1 MRPLASTAAADLAH
15 GVDDRR
21 NTPDRR
27 SAPRKRILW
36 GGLAGWK
43 NGDSTECIVH
53 NLSDTGA
60 HLQIR
65 GPVPRTFNLV
75 IDGDLISRAC
85 CVVWRS
91 ANRVGVKFEGQVEIA
106 GFALSFKQHAGQ
118 CRMLAATAASVD
130 REILLKMAEAW
141 EALVRRAQKKLHWT
155 ERTSY

>member
-1 MRPLASTAAADLAH
+1 MRPLASTAATDLAH
-15 GVDDRR
+15 VVDDRR
-21 NTPDRR
+21 RIPDRR
-27 SAPRKRILW
+27 NSPRKRILW

-43 NGDSTECIVH
+43 NGDSSECIVH

-106 GFALSFKQHAGQ
+106 GLVPSFKQHAGQ

-141 EALVRRAQKKLHWT
+141 EALVRRSQKKPRLT
-155 ERTSY
+155 ERASY

>member
-36 GGLAGWK
+36 GGLAGWR

-65 GPVPRTFNLV
+65 GPVPKTFNLV
-75 IDGDLISRAC
+75 IDGDQISRAC

-91 ANRVGVKFEGQVEIA
+91 ANRIGVKFEGQVEIA
-106 GFALSFKQHAGQ
+106 GLASSFKQHANQ
-118 CRMLAATAASVD
+118 CRMLAAAAASVD
-130 REILLKMAEAW
+130 REILLKMAETW
-141 EALVRRAQKKLHWT
+141 EALVRRSQKKPRLA